1 MDILNT
7 LGIDFKSIIIQ
18 GVGFLILLFVL
29 KKFLFGKILAMI
41 KARTDEVKDTYEK
54 TEKDRTAAER
64 LMQEYQKKL
73 ADAEALAAMRVQEAI
88 NEGNRISENIVKHA
102 KEEVEQIRVKAQESI
117 EQERKKALT
126 EIRNQV
132 VTLSILASSKII
144 QQSISQKTAEKL
156 VDDFIEEIGELSV
169 R

>member
-18 GVGFLILLFVL
+18 GVGFLILLFIL
-29 KKFLFGKILAMI
+29 KKFLFGKISAMI
-41 KARTDEVKDTYEK
+41 KARADEVKNTYEK
-54 TEKDRTAAER
+54 TEKDRAEAER
-64 LMQEYQKKL
+64 LMLDYRKKL
-73 ADAEALAAMRVQEAI
+73 AEAEEEASRKVQEAI
-88 NEGNRISENIVKHA
+88 NEGNRISEGIVKRA
-102 KEEVEQIRVKAQESI
+102 KEEVEQIRIKAQESI
-117 EQERKKALT
+117 DLERKKALT

-132 VTLSILASSKII
+132 VNLSILASSKII

-156 VDDFIEEIGELSV
+156 VDDFIEGIGELSV